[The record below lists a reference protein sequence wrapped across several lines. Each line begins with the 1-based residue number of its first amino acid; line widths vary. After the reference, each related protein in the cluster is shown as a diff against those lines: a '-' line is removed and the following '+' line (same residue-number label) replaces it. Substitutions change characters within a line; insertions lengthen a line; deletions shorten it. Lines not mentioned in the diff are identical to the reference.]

1 MYAATDFD
9 TQITHDRQQDRLA
22 AAAVHRLVPS
32 SPARSRI
39 ARTLRRTADRLDA
52 ATASASPVRSALWRL
67 VPQLGASA
75 EADAPAAKIPEG
87 PPAAA

>member
-9 TQITHDRQQDRLA
+9 AQITQDRQQDRLA

-52 ATASASPVRSALWRL
+52 ATTAASPVRNAL
-67 VPQLGASA
+67 S
-75 EADAPAAKIPEG
+75 
-87 PPAAA
+87 